1 MKKKEK
7 PVKKAESLPVGRP
20 STYDFEIGKE
30 ICMLT
35 YVMSLTEACESSE
48 RFPDRATF
56 FRWKRENKELCDF
69 YVNIVQDK
77 GILCIEEI
85 NQTVKDLKNK
95 LIDPSSANVIIQTL
109 KWQAA
114 KFYPKMFG
122 EKAEIDVTSGGEK
135 LSTETTVKFINARK
149 KDS

>member
-1 MKKKEK
+1 MKKKDS
-7 PVKKAESLPVGRP
+7 VHTGRP
-20 STYDFEIGKE
+20 STYNFEIAKE
-30 ICMLT
+30 ICLLT
-35 YVMSLTEACESSE
+35 YEMSLTEACESSN

-85 NQTVKDLKNK
+85 NKTVKDLKSRI
-95 LIDPSSANVIIQTL
+95 IDPSTANVIIQTL

-122 EKAEIDVTSGGEK
+122 EKAEYDITSGGEK
-135 LSTETTVKFINARK
+135 LSTETTVKFINARR
-149 KDS
+149 KDVKE